1 MQTVFLVLLLVAAVV
16 VANAVYA
23 RFNQI
28 PVAFLQIGAGL
39 ILSLIPLYRNFE
51 LEPEIFLFVIISI
64 LMFNDGQNTNIRKLS
79 HQFGTT
85 LSLSVVLAI
94 VTILIVGT
102 VTHLLIPEF
111 SLALAFAL
119 GAIITPTDAVAVSS
133 ITTKVAIPGE
143 VMTTL
148 ENESLFNDASGIVA
162 FNLAIA
168 AIATGTF
175 SVWHGATNFLY
186 VFAGGIFVGL
196 IIGYIIA
203 AVRIMLIR
211 MRVDTPSV
219 IVPYTLLTPFVVYF
233 LAESLGVSGIL
244 AVVATGLIHGV
255 QSDQITVDH
264 FPATNRDDNDLVNR
278 G

>member
-51 LEPEIFLFVIISI
+51 LEPEIFLFIIISI

-102 VTHLLIPEF
+102 VTTYRFPSFRWHLLLP
-111 SLALAFAL
+111 LALL
-119 GAIITPTDAVAVSS
+119 LRQP
-133 ITTKVAIPGE
+133 
-143 VMTTL
+143 M
-148 ENESLFNDASGIVA
+148 
-162 FNLAIA
+162 
-168 AIATGTF
+168 
-175 SVWHGATNFLY
+175 
-186 VFAGGIFVGL
+186 
-196 IIGYIIA
+196 
-203 AVRIMLIR
+203 
-211 MRVDTPSV
+211 PSRSHR
-219 IVPYTLLTPFVVYF
+219 LRLKLRFQ
-233 LAESLGVSGIL
+233 E
-244 AVVATGLIHGV
+244 
-255 QSDQITVDH
+255 QS
-264 FPATNRDDNDLVNR
+264 
-278 G
+278 